1 MFIKSCRFLFACLI
15 AYCFPLIENLS
26 ESTLTVNTI
35 GFTEG
40 LHNAS
45 IVANLMDTL
54 YLLINEPSVA
64 NPERASTNTK
74 ATLTDKKDA
83 EENKEKK
90 VNPDGWMEMGR
101 RKGRRK
107 TSPSLQLLLAEEQY
121 VRFSSDTNYVFETGE
136 RS

>member
-1 MFIKSCRFLFACLI
+1 
-15 AYCFPLIENLS
+15 LS
-26 ESTLTVNTI
+26 LADRKFERESTLTVNTV

-40 LHNAS
+40 LHNAL

-74 ATLTDKKDA
+74 ATLTDKKDS

-90 VNPDGWMEMGR
+90 VNPDG
-101 RKGRRK
+101 
-107 TSPSLQLLLAEEQY
+107 
-121 VRFSSDTNYVFETGE
+121 
-136 RS
+136 